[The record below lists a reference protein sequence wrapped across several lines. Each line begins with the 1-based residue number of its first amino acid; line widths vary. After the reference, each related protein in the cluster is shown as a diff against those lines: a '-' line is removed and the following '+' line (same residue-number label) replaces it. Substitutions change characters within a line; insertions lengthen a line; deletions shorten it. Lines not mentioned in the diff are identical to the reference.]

1 MSATQALPVKNN
13 SQKFIIVADTQQVI
27 IEFIVNDSQ
36 LTTAIDTL
44 EKTGQI
50 DGQLASNFKQTTAE
64 INKQATAIKSGSSV
78 VGQLKKQFTD
88 LTQMASKLGGSFE
101 QGFAHGVIDAL
112 KEAGVSL
119 EEFIDAL
126 ASGQTEVA
134 NSTESL
140 RSRLKTLTQQLAQLK
155 LSGEDNTE
163 QFRALV
169 TEAGRIKD
177 AMADAGAEI
186 KNVASDTR
194 TFDNLLGTAQAVAG
208 GFSIA
213 QSATALFG
221 DESED
226 LQKTLLKVN
235 AAMGLLQGLQT
246 VGNAL
251 QKEGAVVQLLSNKQR
266 LIANAQLAIEN
277 GLQSSSI
284 VVRLGAAAAQRVLN
298 AAMAANP
305 ILLFISAL
313 ILVVSALAA
322 FITSSKKAEIQTGE
336 LNAAV
341 EAATEGFENY
351 AEQVKLNTEKI
362 TSELE
367 KNGALQSKI
376 LEAQQKAEAD
386 INQKRSE
393 EIARLRKFL
402 TTSRDADEEAIKAAN
417 ARLAQLNK
425 ERNEAD
431 VKSEVEKNNLL
442 KQLRQEDIKSQIASV
457 ETALLSAEEGSK
469 KQLELQKRLI
479 TLQSTEALNAAGLT
493 EAEKT
498 AIIAKAQKDRQEKD
512 IEFNKR
518 EIDRQL
524 KTIAAKLINVR
535 AGTDEEFRLKIE
547 QLRLQ
552 AQSELQS
559 AKLSAAERKAIKENE
574 FQEEVKLTRE
584 HNALIRKEAIEAQIS
599 RNNAELSNIKTSAD
613 DKLLLTV
620 ANIDLA
626 AALEVDAAEKNAAK
640 IKEIN
645 AKRDA
650 DTIAAR
656 RTSLEQQAQMELD
669 LLNAN
674 QAAHLRSLERIAG
687 DERKSTQ
694 VRITAIREAA
704 KIELDTVQKKE
715 DTLKEELDQRLIS
728 EEEFNVKYAQL
739 QDEKKKIVENA
750 EAGITATTK
759 RENELRKQVLQQAL
773 TAVQDI
779 FGGLNDLLSEQD
791 SQRIANQKEQVNAL
805 LEAGAITEKEATA
818 RNKRIDAEE
827 RKFKREAAQ
836 RDKAL
841 AIFNAVI
848 NTAQAITQALT
859 VPPPFG
865 QILAGIIGALGA
877 AQIAF
882 ISAKPIPK
890 FRTGK
895 KNKYQGPGEIGEAG
909 AELFQHNGEIYL
921 AKSKSIVW
929 LGKDDKVFNPE
940 ETNKMLKNSSMPN
953 VDNEAMKFPP
963 AQELINSEKFAS
975 TVAAAVASE
984 IKKLPMPNINWDEE
998 GIKTWM
1004 QEGQS
1009 RKNYM
1014 DKKYSSK

>member
-1 MSATQALPVKNN
+1 M
-13 SQKFIIVADTQQVI
+13 ADTQQI
-27 IEFIVNDSQ
+27 IVELIVDDSQ
-36 LTTAIDTL
+36 LTTAIEHL

-50 DGQLASNFKQTTAE
+50 DSQLANSFKQTTTE
-64 INKQATAIKSGSSV
+64 LNKQATAIKSGTSL
-78 VGQLKKQFTD
+78 VGTLKKQFTD
-88 LTQMASKLGGSFE
+88 LAQTANKLGGSFE
-101 QGFAHGVIDAL
+101 EGFANGVIDSL
-112 KEAGVSL
+112 SEAGVSL
-119 EEFIDAL
+119 QEFTDAL
-126 ASGQTEVA
+126 SSGQTEVA

-140 RSRLKTLTQQLAQLK
+140 RSRLKNLTQQLAQLK

-177 AMADAGAEI
+177 AISDAGAEI
-186 KNVASDTR
+186 NNVASDTR
-194 TFDNLLGTAQAVAG
+194 AFDNLLGTAQAVAG
-208 GFSIA
+208 GFAVA
-213 QSATALFG
+213 QGATALFG

-235 AAMGLLQGLQT
+235 AAMAILQGLQQ
-246 VGNAL
+246 VSNAL
-251 QKEGAVVQLLSNKQR
+251 QKEGAIVQLLSNKQR
-266 LIANAQLAIEN
+266 LITNAQLAIEN
-277 GLQSSSI
+277 GLQSTSA
-284 VVRLGAAAAQRVLN
+284 VVRLGAAAAQRILN

-322 FITSSKKAEIQTGE
+322 FITSSRKAEIQTGE
-336 LNAAV
+336 LNNAV
-341 EAATEGFENY
+341 ESATEGFENY

-393 EIARLRKFL
+393 EIARLRQFL

-442 KQLRQEDIKSQIASV
+442 KQLREEDIKSQIASA
-457 ETALLSAEEGSK
+457 ETALLSAKEGSK
-469 KQLELQKRLI
+469 QQLDLQKRLI

-498 AIIAKAQKDRQEKD
+498 AIITKAQKDRQEKE

-518 EIDRQL
+518 QIDLQL
-524 KTIAAKLINVR
+524 KTVAARLVNVR
-535 AGTDEEFRLKIE
+535 AGTDEEFRLKIQ

-552 AQSELQS
+552 VQSEIQS
-559 AKLSAAERKAIKENE
+559 AKLSAAEIKTIKENG
-574 FQEEVKLTRE
+574 FQEELKLTRE
-584 HNALIRKEAIEAQIS
+584 HNSLIRKEAIEAQIS
-599 RNNAELSNIKTSAD
+599 LNNAELVNIKTNAD

-620 ANIDLA
+620 SNIDLA
-626 AALEVDAAEKNAAK
+626 AALEIDAAENNAAK

-645 AKRDA
+645 AKREA

-656 RTSLEQQAQMELD
+656 RASLEQQAQMEID
-669 LLNAN
+669 LLTTN
-674 QAAHLRSLERIAG
+674 QAAHLRSLNRIAG
-687 DERKSTQ
+687 DEKKSTQ
-694 VRITAIREAA
+694 VRIAAINEAA
-704 KIELDTVQKKE
+704 AIELDTIQKKE
-715 DTLKEELDQRLIS
+715 DTLKEELDQRLID
-728 EEEFNVKYAQL
+728 EKEFNVKYAQL
-739 QDEKKKIVENA
+739 QDEKKQVA
-750 EAGITATTK
+750 EKAEEGITELTK
-759 RENELRKQVLQQAL
+759 RENELRKQVIEQAFS
-773 TAVQDI
+773 AVQEI
-779 FGGLNDLLSEQD
+779 FGGLNDLLTEQD

-841 AIFNAVI
+841 AIFSAVI
-848 NTAQAITQALT
+848 NTAQAVTKALT

-882 ISAKPIPK
+882 IAARPIPK

-895 KNKYQGPGEIGEAG
+895 KNQYQGPGEIGEAG
-909 AELFQHNGEIYL
+909 AELLQHNGEMYL

-929 LGKDDKVFNPE
+929 LGKDDKVFNPA
-940 ETNKMLKNSSMPN
+940 ETNKMLNNSSMPK
-953 VDNEAMKFPP
+953 VDKEAMKFQP
-963 AQELINSEKFAS
+963 AQELINSEKFA
-975 TVAAAVASE
+975 AAVAQAVAAE
-984 IKKLPMPNINWDEE
+984 IKNFPKMGLNVNED
-998 GIKTWM
+998 GFKTWVE
-1004 QEGQS
+1004 EGQS

-1014 DKKYSSK
+1014 DKQYSSK